1 MVAKMSNRNSGFTLI
16 ELLVVMVLIGLLLS
30 IAVPTYFV
38 HIDHAKEAV
47 LRQDLAQMRD
57 AIDKFYGD
65 AGVYPDSLNEM
76 VTRRYLRRVPAD
88 PLTERT
94 DTWVIVAPERKDTG
108 KVFDVKSGAAGHAH
122 DGSEY
127 GSW

>member
-1 MVAKMSNRNSGFTLI
+1 MVAKIINRHSGFTLI
-16 ELLVVMVLIGLLLS
+16 ELLVVMVLIGLLMS

-47 LRQDLAQMRD
+47 LREDLVQMRD

-65 AGVYPDSLNEM
+65 AGSYPDSLDEM

-88 PLTERT
+88 PFTERT
-94 DTWVIVAPERKDTG
+94 DTWVIVAPERKDMG
-108 KVFDVKSGAAGHAH
+108 KVFDVKSGASGRAR

-127 GSW
+127 ASW